1 MQPLRGCGLRST
13 HSSASVWFVSLG
25 RHLHGA
31 NLVSRF
37 FALHA
42 KRLLRNLCVGCPLR
56 TPRERP
62 MAFRPIACCLQNN
75 DRFVP
80 KPLRFKCL
88 CILPLF
94 CVLYARLLKGLRL
107 FVGFACC
114 HLRQSRLMA
123 IATQLLPYRSNFGLL
138 SPPHAEKMQALFR
151 LCLLLPRFPSR
162 GEANEGG
169 DSLRVGR
176 CGATQNDKWEC
187 EGCPRPT
194 KRSRFA

>member
-1 MQPLRGCGLRST
+1 MRSPVQIWLSAPRRTTSIPDVVFFALYAKRLLRNLCVGCGLRST

-62 MAFRPIACCLQNN
+62 TAFRRLRLLSSSPKSPDGYCYAIFALTVKLWLA
-75 DRFVP
+75 VP
-80 KPLRFKCL
+80 
-88 CILPLF
+88 
-94 CVLYARLLKGLRL
+94 YARLVKGLRL

-114 HLRQSRLMA
+114 HLHQSRLMA
-123 IATQLLPYRSNFGLL
+123 IATQFLP
-138 SPPHAEKMQALFR
+138 
-151 LCLLLPRFPSR
+151 
-162 GEANEGG
+162 
-169 DSLRVGR
+169 
-176 CGATQNDKWEC
+176 
-187 EGCPRPT
+187 
-194 KRSRFA
+194 